1 MHEGLVNR
9 NELLHN
15 NTADLKII
23 MLSVRA
29 KYKKEY
35 DSGYIK
41 LSKNSNQ
48 CIMTEGRWVVAWDRV
63 SEVGCSLSNCGNG
76 FRTCPYMH
84 TYKIVCFKYGQFIMC
99 QLNLNSAV
107 NIH

>member
-1 MHEGLVNR
+1 MKEKDWSHYCADSADPIEVFRARGDISSERPGKKTRALGQLYCPLHDFWAGTSGVCVLTCMHEGLVKR

-29 KYKKEY
+29 KHKKEY

-41 LSKNSNQ
+41 LSKIQTN
-48 CIMTEGRWVVAWDRV
+48 A
-63 SEVGCSLSNCGNG
+63 
-76 FRTCPYMH
+76 
-84 TYKIVCFKYGQFIMC
+84 
-99 QLNLNSAV
+99 
-107 NIH
+107 